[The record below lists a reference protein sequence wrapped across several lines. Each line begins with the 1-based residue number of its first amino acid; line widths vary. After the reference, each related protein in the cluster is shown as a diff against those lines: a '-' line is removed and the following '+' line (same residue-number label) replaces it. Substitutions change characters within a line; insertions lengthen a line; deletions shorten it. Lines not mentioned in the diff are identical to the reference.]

1 MTWRHINITFPYN
14 IKLGFIFGNI
24 KFCSFVLYHL
34 FTEKTSQS
42 QKTFQLNTGAHIPA
56 IGIGTWQDE
65 DAQEAAVLQALQ
77 TGYRHI
83 DTARCYGT
91 EPAVGRAI
99 KQSGVPRNEIFVT
112 SKLWNNKHHP
122 EDVGA
127 ALQQTLES
135 LSLEYLDLFLMHWPV
150 AFKRGDDM
158 FPSDGNGNLITDDI
172 DYLDT
177 YRAMEALV
185 TSGKA
190 KAIGISNFS
199 KKEVQ
204 RVIDNAEII
213 PAVHQMELHP
223 WLQQTDFVE
232 FHKNNGIHVTQYSP
246 FGNQNEIY
254 GSREDHGQLVNDKS
268 LVEIGKKYG
277 KTSNQVALAW
287 GIYHGRSVI
296 PKSKSP
302 ERISQN
308 FDIAFKLEDEDVSK
322 IDKLDKKLRFNDS
335 SQDFGYELFT
345 DLDGKVK

>member
-1 MTWRHINITFPYN
+1 M
-14 IKLGFIFGNI
+14 
-24 KFCSFVLYHL
+24 
-34 FTEKTSQS
+34 SQN
-42 QKTFQLNTGAHIPA
+42 QKTFELNTGAHIPA
-56 IGIGTWQDE
+56 IGLGTWQDE

-91 EPAVGRAI
+91 EAAVGRAI

-135 LSLEYLDLFLMHWPV
+135 LRLEYLDLFLMHWPV

-158 FPSDGNGNLITDDI
+158 FPSDENGNLITDDI

-185 TSGKA
+185 TTGKV

-199 KKEVQ
+199 KKEAQ
-204 RVIDNAEII
+204 RVIENAEII

-223 WLQQTDFVE
+223 WLQQIDFVK
-232 FHKNNGIHVTQYSP
+232 FHKEKGVHVTQYSP

-254 GSREDHGQLVNDKS
+254 GGREDHGQLVNDKN

-287 GIYHGRSVI
+287 GIHHGRSVI

-302 ERISQN
+302 ERIAQN
-308 FDIAFKLEDEDVSK
+308 FDIAFKLEDEDVHK